1 MENFYVHKVL
11 LMPIKNHENYFFD
24 VKYHLP
30 NKIFGYV
37 TNKYSVKVKF
47 VLTHKLSFFLVS
59 ISFFCLC
66 LSKRI

>member
-37 TNKYSVKVKF
+37 TNKYSVKIKF
-47 VLTHKLSFFLVS
+47 VLTHKLFFFPCQYFIFLLVS
-59 ISFFCLC
+59 
-66 LSKRI
+66 